1 MLFVTPWTVAHQAPL
16 SMEFP
21 RQEYWT
27 GLPFPILGDLS
38 DPEVES
44 MSPVSLAL
52 AGGFFITVPP
62 GKPIEWVAISFSRGS
77 SGSRD
82 QT

>member
-27 GLPFPILGDLS
+27 GFSFPAVGDLS
-38 DPEVES
+38 DPEIVS
-44 MSPVSLAL
+44 MFPVSLAL

-62 GKPIEWVAISFSRGS
+62 GKLIEWVAISFSRGS